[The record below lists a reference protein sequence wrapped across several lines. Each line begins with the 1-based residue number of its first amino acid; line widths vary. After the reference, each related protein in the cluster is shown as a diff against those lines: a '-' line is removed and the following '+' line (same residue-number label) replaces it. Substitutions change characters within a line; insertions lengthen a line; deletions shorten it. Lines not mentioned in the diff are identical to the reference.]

1 MTFDPVH
8 VIERGYE
15 PASDRLEWLERL
27 AQEVIPHIDGGWI
40 SGAAYFAEFP
50 GPPAHVVAVS
60 RDGSPVDVRANLK
73 MVRGAHLSV
82 TPDQMRETIRFLRTP
97 GIVSIVDLL
106 GKLPAGIT
114 ESAPTLA
121 ADSLAVLVND
131 GAGEIAVF
139 SNVNAKRVAVDDAAR
154 RMWQRVAIHLG
165 AGRRLLGRLPSADAS
180 DVEAVLD
187 PGGALEHAVGIA
199 TQSSTRDALR
209 SAVKC
214 MDQART
220 RSGRRAPLHA
230 LDLWRGLLAGRWTLV
245 DHFDSDGRRFVL
257 ARKNDPDV
265 GEPRAL
271 SRRQRQV
278 AFYASLG
285 WSNQEIGY
293 ALGLSENTVS
303 AHLRLS
309 LKKLQV
315 ATRAGLVRW
324 ANEIALAGDRRPTTS
339 KGSRD
344 RGA

>member
-1 MTFDPVH
+1 MSFDPIR

-15 PASDRLEWLERL
+15 PASDRMEWLERL
-27 AQEVIPHIDGGWI
+27 AGELIPHIDGGWI

-50 GPPAHVVAVS
+50 GPPTHIVPVS
-60 RDGSPVDVRANLK
+60 RDGSPVDVEANLK
-73 MVRGAHLSV
+73 MVRAAHLSV
-82 TPDQMRETIRFLRTP
+82 SPDQMRHAMQRLRTP
-97 GIVSIVDLL
+97 GITSVVDMI
-106 GKLPAGIT
+106 GTLPSGIT
-114 ESAPTLA
+114 HSAPTRA
-121 ADSLAVLVND
+121 QDSLAVLVND

-139 SNVNAKRVAVDDAAR
+139 SNVNATRAVVDDAAK
-154 RMWQRVAIHLG
+154 RMWQRVALHLG
-165 AGRRLLGRLPSADAS
+165 AGRRLLGRLPSADAP

-187 PGGALEHAVGIA
+187 PGGSLAHAAGSA
-199 TQSSTRDALR
+199 TPSSARDSLR

-220 RSGRRAPLHA
+220 RSGRRDPSHA

-265 GEPRAL
+265 PEPRAL

-309 LKKLQV
+309 LKKLGV

-324 ANEIALAGDRRPTTS
+324 SNEVALAAMTANE
-339 KGSRD
+339 
-344 RGA
+344 

>member
-8 VIERGYE
+8 LIERGYE

-27 AQEVIPHIDGGWI
+27 AHEIIPHIDGDWI

-50 GPPAHVVAVS
+50 GPPAHVVAVI
-60 RDGSPVDVRANLK
+60 RDGSPMDVDANMK
-73 MVRGAHLSV
+73 MVRAAHLSV
-82 TPDQMRETIRFLRTP
+82 TPDQMRNSIRLLRTP
-97 GIVSIVDLL
+97 GIASIVDLL
-106 GKLPAGIT
+106 GTLPAGIT
-114 ESAPTLA
+114 ESAPTS
-121 ADSLAVLVND
+121 ADSLALLVND
-131 GAGEIAVF
+131 GAGEITVF
-139 SNVNAKRVAVDDAAR
+139 SNVSAKRVVVDDAAR

-187 PGGALEHAVGIA
+187 PGGAVEHAVGFA
-199 TQSSTRDALR
+199 TQSSSRDALR

-220 RSGRRAPLHA
+220 RAGRRDPLHA

-324 ANEIALAGDRRPTTS
+324 ANEVALAAATAGQPSAKRDGD
-339 KGSRD
+339 
-344 RGA
+344 

>member
-27 AQEVIPHIDGGWI
+27 AHEIIPHIDGGWI

-50 GPPAHVVAVS
+50 GPPANVVAVT
-60 RDGSPVDVRANLK
+60 RDGSPVDADASLK
-73 MVRGAHLSV
+73 MVRAAHLSV
-82 TPDQMRETIRFLRTP
+82 PPDQMRNAIRSLRTP
-97 GIVSIVDLL
+97 GIASVLDLI
-106 GKLPAGIT
+106 GTLPSGIT
-114 ESAPTLA
+114 QSAPVAA

-139 SNVNAKRVAVDDAAR
+139 STVNARRAMVDDAAR
-154 RMWQRVAIHLG
+154 RMWQRVAIHLA
-165 AGRRLLGRLPSADAS
+165 AGRRLLGRPSSAEAP

-187 PGGALEHAVGIA
+187 PGGSLTHAVGNA
-199 TQSSTRDALR
+199 TQPGARDVLR
-209 SAVKC
+209 SAVKS

-220 RSGRRAPLHA
+220 RSGRRDPLQA
-230 LDLWRGLLAGRWTLV
+230 LDLWRGLLAGRWSLM

-265 GEPRAL
+265 PEPRAL

-285 WSNQEIGY
+285 WSNQEIAY

-303 AHLRLS
+303 AHLRTS
-309 LKKLQV
+309 LKKLGV

-324 ANEIALAGDRRPTTS
+324 ANEVALAAMNGTGIVGP
-339 KGSRD
+339 
-344 RGA
+344 